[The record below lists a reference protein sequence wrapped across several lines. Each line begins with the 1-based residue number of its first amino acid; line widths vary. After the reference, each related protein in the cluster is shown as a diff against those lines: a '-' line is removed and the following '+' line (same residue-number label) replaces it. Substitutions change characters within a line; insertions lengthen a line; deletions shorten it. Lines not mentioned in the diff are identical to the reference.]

1 MNPRAN
7 GANNRYGPVR
17 WTSNVIS
24 SRVPFSESGNNR
36 YVLCVCPMFDRPSAS
51 QVSGGRKRTRD
62 RETNGNP
69 MIPVS
74 SISIRSPSRR
84 ITLRVRSRTRLNSG
98 SLSRNSVHQ
107 AKTSGREARNRF
119 VTRKSTHAES
129 VSGTKRG
136 RRQAVVGDKLA
147 GEQGQ
152 LRRAPSLNPA
162 RQRELL

>member
-1 MNPRAN
+1 
-7 GANNRYGPVR
+7 
-17 WTSNVIS
+17 
-24 SRVPFSESGNNR
+24 
-36 YVLCVCPMFDRPSAS
+36 MFDRPSAS

-98 SLSRNSVHQ
+98 SLSRTSVHQ
-107 AKTSGREARNRF
+107 AQTSGREAGNRF
-119 VTRKSTHAES
+119 VTLSSTHAES
-129 VSGTKRG
+129 VSGTKRP

-147 GEQGQ
+147 GDQGQ
-152 LRRAPSLNPA
+152 ARRAPSLNPA
-162 RQRELL
+162 RQRVLLASQSSSMRHSRSGWDSRVPREADIDFSLDVAPLFGTP